1 MVFEPKV
8 YNFLVIKDKFLDNG
22 NLLDDFGVDGSFI
35 GRK

>member
-1 MVFEPKV
+1 MVFEPKLC
-8 YNFLVIKDKFLDNG
+8 NFPVIEDKFLDNG